1 MPAVVYDDMPTFLD
15 SDQISRLKVSEVFL
29 IGEGEVT
36 NELHALVLFRLLSF
50 FNDTS
55 LYEPI
60 PAGKARSKIVVVLL
74 AGGRGIFYLS
84 IFSSIAYVLRLCW
97 LT

>member
-1 MPAVVYDDMPTFLD
+1 M
-15 SDQISRLKVSEVFL
+15 VSEVFL

-74 AGGRGIFYLS
+74 GGEGEYFTYQYFLQLRMYCACVGYLKRLYHIGEATIFLC
-84 IFSSIAYVLRLCW
+84 ALR
-97 LT
+97 

>member
-1 MPAVVYDDMPTFLD
+1 MPAIVYDDMPTFLD

-74 AGGRGIFYLS
+74 GGEGEYFTYQYFLQLRMYSL
-84 IFSSIAYVLRLCW
+84 VLA
-97 LT
+97 T